1 MVIKGN
7 NQYREGVEKKSGN
20 NIKNEIFEKVI
31 TDDGWDLVKVLFS
44 DRRKRIMSTEK
55 YLECIERY
63 KKRIVAEI
71 EKQKR

>member
-7 NQYREGVEKKSGN
+7 NQYRESMEKKTHN
-20 NIKNEIFEKVI
+20 DMKNEIFEKCI
-31 TDDGWDLVKVLFS
+31 TDDSWDIVKVLLS

-55 YLECIERY
+55 YLEGIERY
-63 KKRIVAEI
+63 KKRIVAKI

>member
-55 YLECIERY
+55 YLEGIERY